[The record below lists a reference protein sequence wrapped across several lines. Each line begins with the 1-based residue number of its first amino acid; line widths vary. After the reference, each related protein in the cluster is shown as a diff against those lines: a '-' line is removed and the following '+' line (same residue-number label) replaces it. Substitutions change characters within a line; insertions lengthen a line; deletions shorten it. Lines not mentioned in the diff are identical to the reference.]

1 MLFFYWISGLL
12 PSVSSD
18 STDDSS
24 QIKTTSS
31 DQTMDVL
38 ETENV
43 LLECRFDPGEVLRGG
58 SPLFFWIRTNRN
70 GHDNVAIGETQLEN
84 NYS

>member
-1 MLFFYWISGLL
+1 MSG
-12 PSVSSD
+12 
-18 STDDSS
+18 DDASEP
-24 QIKTTSS
+24 

-43 LLECRFDPGEVLRGG
+43 LLECRFSPREVLGPG
-58 SPLFFWIRTNRN
+58 KKEPTFFWIRTNRN

>member
-1 MLFFYWISGLL
+1 MPSSGE
-12 PSVSSD
+12 PSVSST
-18 STDDSS
+18 STEP
-24 QIKTTSS
+24 

-43 LLECRFDPGEVLRGG
+43 LLECRFSPREVLGGG
-58 SPLFFWIRTNRN
+58 SGRDRDSRERERPLLYWIRTNRR
-70 GHDNVAIGETQLEN
+70 GHDNVAIDDAELEN

>member
-1 MLFFYWISGLL
+1 MLLLSGVVCDTVTRVE
-12 PSVSSD
+12 P
-18 STDDSS
+18 
-24 QIKTTSS
+24 

-38 ETENV
+38 EGENV
-43 LLECRFDPGEVLRGG
+43 LLECRFSAAEVLAGG
-58 SPLFFWIRTNRN
+58 EQPLFFWIRTNRK